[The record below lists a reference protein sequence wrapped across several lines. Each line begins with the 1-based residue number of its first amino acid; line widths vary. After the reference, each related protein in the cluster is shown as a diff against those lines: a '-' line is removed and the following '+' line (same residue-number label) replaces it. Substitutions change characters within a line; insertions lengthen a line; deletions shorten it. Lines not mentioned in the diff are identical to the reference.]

1 MLAQHC
7 SLFICYKRL
16 NDDDFRT
23 QGEKLSISSFLRSKS
38 GPLGCLEKVENIQ
51 RPYFGR
57 PVSSPEKK
65 CKPRPILPP
74 PEGNTGHEMLK
85 TKLTKTHLSYSRYSL
100 GCTERTQLHFIEKGT
115 HQ

>member
-16 NDDDFRT
+16 NDDDYGNCFRT

-74 PEGNTGHEMLK
+74 PEGNTLAK
-85 TKLTKTHLSYSRYSL
+85 TQLTKTHLSYSIL